1 MCVSQSQFMQ
11 DSPSGLSNVSHK
23 MLIQALP
30 PVLVLH
36 LNRVRYDATAGSLMK
51 IGKSIQFRPELE
63 IPLGMIFSF
72 VAIAG
77 TEYFVILSF
86 RHYGTQSS
94 TTIRATALQALP
106 SQRICRQWTL
116 CRKNGA
122 RVRGRRAAR
131 GKGILRVRVV
141 GVGKRARVPGQ

>member
-11 DSPSGLSNVSHK
+11 DGPSGLSNVSHK
-23 MLIQALP
+23 MLIQALS

-72 VAIAG
+72 VAING

-94 TTIRATALQALP
+94 TTIRATVLQA
-106 SQRICRQWTL
+106 
-116 CRKNGA
+116 
-122 RVRGRRAAR
+122 
-131 GKGILRVRVV
+131 
-141 GVGKRARVPGQ
+141 